1 MLSMKLSRDVSILQ
15 CDNTLAQIVNK
26 RRAKKVNKF
35 IISNQ
40 HIKNESICY
49 IPSLFA
55 ENKDAL
61 SVYNCDRASCF

>member
-40 HIKNESICY
+40 HITK
-49 IPSLFA
+49 
-55 ENKDAL
+55 
-61 SVYNCDRASCF
+61 